1 VYRLISHYNYGD
13 AHAGSAG
20 GRSDGTVDYSSFN
33 LAATDNS

>member
-1 VYRLISHYNYGD
+1 MYRLISHHNYGS

-33 LAATDNS
+33 FAAKDNS